1 MDFEA
6 STWWWILAGVA
17 VIAELLTG
25 TFYLLMLA
33 LGLSAG
39 ALAAHAGAGMAGQLV
54 AAALVGGGAVA
65 GWRWR
70 RGKAAALSS
79 RGRADLN
86 QLDVGERVTVEQWQA
101 DRTARVH
108 YRGATWTARYAG
120 SDMPEPGVFVIKAV
134 EGTRLLIDR

>member
-6 STWWWILAGVA
+6 STWWWILAGLA
-17 VIAELLTG
+17 IIAELLTG

-101 DRTARVH
+101 DHTARVH

-120 SDMPEPGVFVIKAV
+120 SGSPEPGVHVIKAV